1 MKEIEN
7 YSMSPLLLT
16 RPYTAHST
24 AVYILRVL
32 LFAFLPLSSSVI
44 RDYQSI
50 NTSIM
55 RYIRVYHFALATIAA
70 TPAIVYAAPSGFE
83 DGAPFILKS
92 NPQQDN
98 AVEFKNKYG
107 K

>member
-1 MKEIEN
+1 
-7 YSMSPLLLT
+7 
-16 RPYTAHST
+16 
-24 AVYILRVL
+24 
-32 LFAFLPLSSSVI
+32 
-44 RDYQSI
+44 
-50 NTSIM
+50 M

-70 TPAIVYAAPSGFE
+70 TPTIVHAAPSGFE